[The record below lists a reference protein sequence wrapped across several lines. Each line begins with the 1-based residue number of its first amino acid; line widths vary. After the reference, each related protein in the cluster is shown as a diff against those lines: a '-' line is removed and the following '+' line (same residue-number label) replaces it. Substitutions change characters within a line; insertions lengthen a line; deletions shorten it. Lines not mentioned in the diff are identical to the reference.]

1 MFISFHC
8 PTQRQVP
15 PVLKS
20 NFGLWHLINIVFISW
35 NHYFFLILQGERYG
49 PMLTAQGGDKILL
62 KLLDEKVESPENMKS
77 LIREIISELENS
89 NGYKVDEV

>member
-1 MFISFHC
+1 
-8 PTQRQVP
+8 
-15 PVLKS
+15 
-20 NFGLWHLINIVFISW
+20 
-35 NHYFFLILQGERYG
+35 
-49 PMLTAQGGDKILL
+49 MLTAQGGDKILL